1 MITTAPTRR
10 IQLFAVGLVAAAA
23 VWPLLPV
30 HPPLVCPL
38 RDTTGVPCPL
48 CGMTRAS
55 VALAHG
61 RIGDALAYNPGVLVV
76 VALVATALV
85 RPDLFARIKPP
96 MWLLVVAFGALWIW
110 NVGFNP
116 TFHPWLL

>member
-1 MITTAPTRR
+1 MITATKPRR
-10 IQLFAVGLVAAAA
+10 VQLVAAGLIGAAA

-30 HPPLVCPL
+30 TPHIPCPL
-38 RDTTGVPCPL
+38 LATTGVPCPL

-61 RIGDALAYNPGVLVV
+61 NVGDALSFNPGVLVL
-76 VALVATALV
+76 VALLVTALV
-85 RPDLFARIKPP
+85 RPDLILKVKPP
-96 MWLLVVAFGALWIW
+96 VWLAGAGLALLWIW

-116 TFHPWLL
+116 TFSQWLL

>member
-1 MITTAPTRR
+1 MITATKPQRV
-10 IQLFAVGLVAAAA
+10 QLVAGGLVAAAV

-30 HPPLVCPL
+30 HPSIPCPL
-38 RDTTGVPCPL
+38 FTTTGVPCPL

-61 RIGDALAYNPGVLVV
+61 NVVDALSFNPGVIVL

-85 RPDLFARIKPP
+85 RPERFLKVKPP
-96 MWLLVVAFGALWIW
+96 VWMLGIGLGLLWLW

-116 TFHPWLL
+116 TFSQWFL

>member
-1 MITTAPTRR
+1 MITATKPQRV
-10 IQLFAVGLVAAAA
+10 QLVAGGLIAAVA

-30 HPPLVCPL
+30 HPPLACPL
-38 RDTTGVPCPL
+38 LSLTGVPCPM

-61 RIGDALAYNPGVLVV
+61 NLGDALSFNPGVLVI
-76 VALVATALV
+76 VAIVATALV
-85 RPDLFARIKPP
+85 RPDLILKIKPP
-96 MWLLVVAFGALWIW
+96 VWLLGTGLALLWIW

-116 TFHPWLL
+116 TFNQWFL